1 MRHGAAVHDGDGG
14 QITRMA
20 AGSAPVF
27 GVARSFSGRCWRLC
41 DVDEA
46 VVAAYARDHRLSPF
60 VARLVAG
67 RGIAPDAVADF
78 LNPTLKR
85 LLPEP
90 MTLAHMDA
98 AVVRVAAAVEKGE
111 GIAIYGDYDVD
122 GSCSAALLSEFL
134 NLAGHRPQ
142 IYVPDRMTEGYGPNA
157 PALLKLKAEGVG
169 LVITVD
175 CGAGAHGPLQ
185 QAMDAGLDVVV
196 LDHHACEVS
205 PPAVAHVNPNQPG
218 DTSGLGHLCATAI
231 VFLFCVALNRF
242 WRDAG
247 RYKGASEPDLRDC
260 LDLVALA
267 TVCDVVPLTGVN
279 RAFVQTG
286 LARLGLM
293 KRPGIAALAA
303 VAGVAP
309 PFTTYHLGFVLGP
322 RINAGGRVGR
332 CGLGG
337 DLLIAQEPAQAVDYA
352 QALDMHNRER
362 QAIEKLILDE
372 AMAAADQQGDS
383 PFVLVAGDGWHPG
396 VVGIVAGR
404 LKERFHKP
412 ALVAGFE
419 GGVGRGSARSV
430 PGVNLGALIR
440 AAREAGV
447 ITAGGGHAMAAGFS
461 LEPDQVEGL
470 RHFLAERFSAGMVR
484 AEADVLTVEALVAP
498 AAATP
503 ALIGQIA
510 TIGPFGAEAPEP
522 RIALPEVRV
531 AFADVV
537 GKDHVRL
544 KLASGDGARIDAIAF
559 RVADSELGRSLL
571 DSRGQ
576 MIHAL
581 GRLSLNEWNGR
592 VSAQLMLEDAAPAQA
607 FV

>member
-1 MRHGAAVHDGDGG
+1 MS
-14 QITRMA
+14 
-20 AGSAPVF
+20 AGSATAF
-27 GVARSFSGRCWRLC
+27 GVVRSFSGRRWLMR

-46 VVAAYARDHRLSPF
+46 VVAAYARDYRLSSF

-78 LNPTLKR
+78 LTPTLKR

-90 MTLAHMDA
+90 MTLAHMDT
-98 AVVRVAAAVEKGE
+98 AVARVAAAVAAGE
-111 GIAIYGDYDVD
+111 AIAIYGDYDVD
-122 GSCSAALLSEFL
+122 GSCSAALLAEFL
-134 NLAGHRPQ
+134 QHTGLRPQ

-157 PALLKLKAEGVG
+157 PALLKLKGEGVG

-175 CGAGAHGPLQ
+175 CGAGAYGPLQ
-185 QAMDAGLDVVV
+185 QARDAGLDVVV

-242 WRDAG
+242 WRDGG
-247 RYKGASEPDLRDC
+247 RYKNAPEPDLRDS

-293 KRPGIAALAA
+293 KRPGVAALAA

-332 CGLGG
+332 CGLGA
-337 DLLIAQEPAQAVDYA
+337 DLLIAQDPTLAAEYA
-352 QALDMHNRER
+352 GALDMHNRER

-372 AMAAADQQGDS
+372 AMVAADQQADS
-383 PFVLVAGDGWHPG
+383 PFILVSGDGWHPG

-404 LKERFHKP
+404 LKERFRKP
-412 ALVAGFE
+412 TLVAGFE

-447 ITAGGGHAMAAGFS
+447 IMAGGGHAMAAGFS
-461 LEPDQVEGL
+461 LEPEHVEGL
-470 RHFLAERFSAGMVR
+470 RHFLTEQFRAGLTSAETD
-484 AEADVLTVEALVAP
+484 ELTVEALVAP

-503 ALIGQIA
+503 ALIGEIA
-510 TIGPFGAEAPEP
+510 AIGPFGAEAPEP
-522 RIALPEVRV
+522 LIALPDVRV

-559 RVADSELGRSLL
+559 RIADSELGRSLL

-576 MIHAL
+576 VIHAL

-592 VSAQLMLEDAAPAQA
+592 ISAQLMLEDAAPAQA